1 LVRIIRFIFT
11 LCLLIVVCSI
21 SQARDIEVYF
31 TPDEKAAYIIGQ
43 YIDQAKKS
51 IDVAMYCF
59 TSRKLA
65 WKIVCAK
72 ERGVKIRV
80 LMDAHQGDVLE
91 NKYTKSLF
99 LKKRGVDVRL
109 AEPCVYK
116 DFEGIMH
123 NKFSIIDRKIV
134 ITGSLNWT
142 ASAYTRN
149 NENIVILKRVDVANL
164 YEQNFEKLWKKSQ
177 PLKFNV
183 ESLEVINAEDI
194 EEILANTGRYVRIRG
209 IISEVYISP
218 SHTCFLHFRNNIQ
231 LKIVIFKNT
240 QMPYNPLILRGK
252 EVEIWGRISN
262 TEKYGLEIIV
272 DLPEQIKIL

>member
-1 LVRIIRFIFT
+1 MVRVIRLISIV
-11 LCLLIVVCSI
+11 CLLIIVCSI
-21 SQARDIEVYF
+21 SQARDIEIYF
-31 TPDEKAAYIIGQ
+31 TPSEKAVYIIGQ
-43 YIDQAKKS
+43 YIEEAKKS

-65 WKIVCAK
+65 WKISDAK
-72 ERGVKIRV
+72 KRGVKIRV
-80 LMDAHQGDVLE
+80 LMDARQGNFLE

-99 LKKRGVDVRL
+99 LKKRGVDVRF
-109 AEPCVYK
+109 AKPCVYK

-123 NKFSIIDRKIV
+123 NKFSIIDKKIV
-134 ITGSLNWT
+134 ITGSFNWT

-149 NENIVILKRVDVANL
+149 NENIVVLKRVDVVNL

-183 ESLEVINAEDI
+183 ESLKVINAEDVG
-194 EEILANTGRYVRIRG
+194 EILANTEKYVRIRG
-209 IISEVYISP
+209 KISEVYFSP
-218 SHTCFLHFRNNIQ
+218 SHTCFLHFQNNKQ

-240 QMPYNPLILRGK
+240 QMHYDPAVLHERT
-252 EVEIWGRISN
+252 VEIWGRISN

-272 DLPEQIKIL
+272 DMPEQIRIL